1 MGLTLPLRCLSPS
14 CRKLRKVWV
23 TEIESKPGDRLYIE
37 ELISLLLGAKPD
49 PLRTVPTALP
59 HTPPPQWY
67 SVFFHWLSLIFLFDN
82 SSATWHLETLPH
94 LSNTPSHHPIMSEAL
109 WYTDNEIV
117 LGSLI
122 RLAVS
127 DWKRNTVWVL
137 LGPTNHHS
145 LRLGQMSVIK
155 CSLNKLKK

>member
-59 HTPPPQWY
+59 HTPPH
-67 SVFFHWLSLIFLFDN
+67 SDILSFFIDCPLFSFLTILQQLDILKH
-82 SSATWHLETLPH
+82 SPTCL
-94 LSNTPSHHPIMSEAL
+94 TPHPI
-109 WYTDNEIV
+109 I
-117 LGSLI
+117 
-122 RLAVS
+122 
-127 DWKRNTVWVL
+127 
-137 LGPTNHHS
+137 
-145 LRLGQMSVIK
+145 Q
-155 CSLNKLKK
+155 